1 MTTINWKTPSNGD
14 WNVAANWSTNKVPT
28 SADAVAIS
36 ASAPYIVTISSVD
49 QANSLTFGASQ
60 ATLLEN
66 AGSLTIGGALTV
78 NSGFVSLNQA
88 NTIGSVALT
97 GGVLAVGNSGA
108 LGGGTIAMSGGELL
122 GTANET
128 LGNQLS
134 LSGTSTIAAAHGTT
148 LNENAPSYAIGAN
161 TTLNFGSAGQDG
173 TVLWH
178 TNTGNISFP
187 FPGVTVQAGTL
198 KGADGAFS
206 FILDNAA
213 QTTVDA
219 GASIDLAGFNTPIAD
234 LTGGGAVIDSGGPA
248 TLTLGAVNFSGS
260 ISGPL
265 SLVFNRDAALSGL
278 EDFSGAATIGGTATV
293 ANAGEYDIVSN
304 NGIAGTP
311 ASFFINNGLFE
322 KTGGGGVSNVTSDF
336 VNNGTITV
344 TSGSVSFSGGFT
356 NNGVIDGMLSE
367 SGGVWT
373 VTASAGNAPP
383 PAATTADM
391 ILHNATG
398 GNFEIYDLGN
408 NAILAAAPLQLAAG
422 WQVAGLGGFNGTDT
436 SDMMLRD
443 NTGGLHVYDISNNN
457 ITGAVALGQVGL
469 DWAVAGFGDFSS
481 RAGETDMLMRNG
493 NTGQFEIYDISNNAI
508 TSAAPMGQVG
518 LEWSVAGFGDFSGNA
533 NETDMLMRNSNTGQ
547 FEIYDISNNQ
557 ITSAAPMGQ
566 VGLEWSV
573 AGFGDF
579 SGHANETDML
589 MRNSNTGQFEIYDIS
604 NNQLTS
610 AAPMGQVGLEW
621 SVVGFGPINGAGS
634 SDMMMR
640 NKNTGAFE
648 VYDIANNQL
657 TGAAAM
663 GQVGLEWSVAGVTAD
678 PPVSA
683 NAQLAQA
690 MASYA
695 ADGGAV
701 VASPAVDLTAAQ
713 PPVPSILTAATSQNP
728 LPG

>member
-148 LNENAPSYAIGAN
+148 LNENPTNYSISAN

-178 TNTGNISFP
+178 TNSGSSIGFP

-198 KGADGAFS
+198 KGADASFS

-248 TLTLGAVNFSGS
+248 SLTLGAVNFSGS

-573 AGFGDF
+573 
-579 SGHANETDML
+579 
-589 MRNSNTGQFEIYDIS
+589 
-604 NNQLTS
+604 
-610 AAPMGQVGLEW
+610 
-621 SVVGFGPINGAGS
+621 VGFGPINGAGS

>member
-1 MTTINWKTPSNGD
+1 MTAISWKNPVNGD
-14 WNVAANWSTNKVPT
+14 WSNASDWSTNTVPT
-28 SADAVAIS
+28 SADTVTIS
-36 ASAPYIVTISSVD
+36 ASGPYIVTISSAD
-49 QANSLTFGASQ
+49 RANTLTFNASS
-60 ATLLEN
+60 AALFEN
-66 AGSLTIGGALTV
+66 AGSLTMAGALTV
-78 NSGFVSLNQA
+78 NSGFVSLNEA
-88 NTIGSVALT
+88 NTIGSVTLA
-97 GGVLAVGNSGA
+97 GGMLAFGNGSA
-108 LGGGTIAMSGGELL
+108 LGSGTVSLSGGELL

-128 LGNQLS
+128 VANQLAF
-134 LSGTSTIAAAHGTT
+134 SGTSTIAAAHGTT
-148 LNENAPSYAIGAN
+148 LNENAPNYSINSN
-161 TTLNFGSAGQDG
+161 TTLNFGSVGEDG

-178 TNTGNISFP
+178 TGSGSSINFP
-187 FPGVTVQAGTL
+187 FPSVHVQAGTL
-198 KGADGAFS
+198 KGADASFS
-206 FILDNAA
+206 FILNNAS
-213 QTTVDA
+213 QTTIDP

-234 LTGGGAVIDSGGPA
+234 LTGGGAVTNSGAAA
-248 TLTLGAVNFSGS
+248 TLTLGAANFSGT
-260 ISGPL
+260 IDGAL
-265 SLVFNRDAALSGL
+265 SLIFNRNASLSGL
-278 EDFSGAATIGGTATV
+278 EDYTGGATIATPVTV
-293 ANAGEYDIVSN
+293 ANTGTYDIVSN

-422 WQVAGLGGFNGTDT
+422 WQIAGLGGFNGTDT

-469 DWAVAGFGDFSS
+469 DRAVAGFGDFSS
-481 RAGETDMLMRNG
+481 RASETDMLMRNG
-493 NTGQFEIYDISNNAI
+493 NTGQFEIYDIGNNAI

-518 LEWSVAGFGDFSGNA
+518 LEWSVAGFGDFSGNT

-579 SGHANETDML
+579 SGNANETDML
-589 MRNSNTGQFEIYDIS
+589 MRNKNTGAFEIYDIS
-604 NNQLTS
+604 NSQLTS

-621 SVVGFGPINGAGS
+621 SVAGFGPINGAGAG
-634 SDMMMR
+634 DMLMR
-640 NKNTGAFE
+640 NTNTGAFE
-648 VYDIANNQL
+648 VYDITNNQL
-657 TGAAAM
+657 TTAAPM
-663 GQVGLEWSVAGVTAD
+663 GQVGLEWSVAGIAAD
-678 PPVSA
+678 PPVAA

-690 MASYA
+690 MAS
-695 ADGGAV
+695 V
-701 VASPAVDLTAAQ
+701 VSSTDCTDVSTPIGSSVSMEMPTTTLLTTPQ
-713 PPVPSILTAATSQNP
+713 HT
-728 LPG
+728 

>member
-1 MTTINWKTPSNGD
+1 M
-14 WNVAANWSTNKVPT
+14 
-28 SADAVAIS
+28 
-36 ASAPYIVTISSVD
+36 
-49 QANSLTFGASQ
+49 
-60 ATLLEN
+60 
-66 AGSLTIGGALTV
+66 
-78 NSGFVSLNQA
+78 SLNQA

-248 TLTLGAVNFSGS
+248 TLTLGAANFSGS

-373 VTASAGNAPP
+373 VTASA
-383 PAATTADM
+383 
-391 ILHNATG
+391 
-398 GNFEIYDLGN
+398 
-408 NAILAAAPLQLAAG
+408 
-422 WQVAGLGGFNGTDT
+422 
-436 SDMMLRD
+436 R
-443 NTGGLHVYDISNNN
+443 
-457 ITGAVALGQVGL
+457 
-469 DWAVAGFGDFSS
+469 
-481 RAGETDMLMRNG
+481 
-493 NTGQFEIYDISNNAI
+493 
-508 TSAAPMGQVG
+508 
-518 LEWSVAGFGDFSGNA
+518 
-533 NETDMLMRNSNTGQ
+533 
-547 FEIYDISNNQ
+547 
-557 ITSAAPMGQ
+557 
-566 VGLEWSV
+566 
-573 AGFGDF
+573 
-579 SGHANETDML
+579 
-589 MRNSNTGQFEIYDIS
+589 
-604 NNQLTS
+604 
-610 AAPMGQVGLEW
+610 
-621 SVVGFGPINGAGS
+621 
-634 SDMMMR
+634 
-640 NKNTGAFE
+640 
-648 VYDIANNQL
+648 
-657 TGAAAM
+657 
-663 GQVGLEWSVAGVTAD
+663 
-678 PPVSA
+678 
-683 NAQLAQA
+683 
-690 MASYA
+690 
-695 ADGGAV
+695 
-701 VASPAVDLTAAQ
+701 
-713 PPVPSILTAATSQNP
+713 
-728 LPG
+728 